1 MAPYLSHLLESN
13 KIPSTSESTQLLNT
27 LKDKNQ
33 QYLKD
38 LEAKLEDSKSNLGET
53 EVSDALRD
61 KASYL
66 AKIGEKVSS
75 TISRLYE
82 RNDKKLT
89 RNVYTLDWQEKAVE
103 AHEEAFLKTAG
114 KGTKIDLVLSIIR
127 IGFFHQDQQL
137 ISSQIDRAQK
147 YVLFSLLSLCI
158 SVTYDQVCVTC

>member
-38 LEAKLEDSKSNLGET
+38 SEAKLEDSKSNLGET

-82 RNDKKLT
+82 RNIEYLT
-89 RNVYTLDWQEKAVE
+89 RKRESLIWQEKAVE